1 MWYTELATTMHE
13 LERDK
18 ASLASDPE
26 NLKVIFKEM
35 IQMCLWYVCMLTV
48 SLSVSPVNIQGKR
61 DGMLLQAIGPT
72 DCTDNV
78 WRRTS
83 LC

>member
-1 MWYTELATTMHE
+1 MHE

-35 IQMCLWYVCMLTV
+35 IQMCLWYVYLLLV
-48 SLSVSPVNIQGKR
+48 SPSVSPVNIQGKCN
-61 DGMLLQAIGPT
+61 GMLLQAIGPT
-72 DCTDNV
+72 DCTNNV
-78 WRRTS
+78 RCRTS
-83 LC
+83 PC